1 MVIRKKDI
9 KFGCTKIKHMKKLLM
24 LFAVV
29 LTFTLAHALDKG
41 KWTGFI
47 GDDKC
52 GVKGNNKEHSDCA
65 KSCVDGGAKP
75 VFVVGT
81 KVYAISNPEKV
92 AKFVGQEVTIK
103 GTITND
109 VLVIKSVK

>member
-1 MVIRKKDI
+1 
-9 KFGCTKIKHMKKLLM
+9 MKKLLM

-52 GVKGNNKEHSDCA
+52 GVKGNNKDHADCA
-65 KSCVDGGAKP
+65 RSCVQGGAKP
-75 VFVVGT
+75 VFVVGD
-81 KVYAISNPEKV
+81 KVYTISNPEKV
-92 AKFVGQEVTIK
+92 EKFVGEEVTIK

-109 VLVIKSVK
+109 VLEIKSVKK

>member
-1 MVIRKKDI
+1 
-9 KFGCTKIKHMKKLLM
+9 MKKLFM

-52 GVKGNNKEHSDCA
+52 GVKGNNKDHADCA
-65 KSCVDGGAKP
+65 RSCVQGGAKP
-75 VFVVGT
+75 VFVVSD
-81 KVYAISNPEKV
+81 KVYTISNPEKV
-92 AKFVGQEVTIK
+92 EKFVGEEVTIK

-109 VLVIKSVK
+109 VLEIKSVKK